1 MKLTNGDE
9 KMTCNATT
17 TNYICKCTNSF
28 SSYDRLED
36 HIVSHANMGHKGHYY
51 RGRCCDC
58 GCTSIN
64 E

>member
-1 MKLTNGDE
+1 
-9 KMTCNATT
+9 MTCNA
-17 TNYICKCTNSF
+17 TNYICKCTQSF
-28 SSYDRLED
+28 PDYDRLED
-36 HIVSHANMGHKGHYY
+36 HIVSHANMGHSGHYY